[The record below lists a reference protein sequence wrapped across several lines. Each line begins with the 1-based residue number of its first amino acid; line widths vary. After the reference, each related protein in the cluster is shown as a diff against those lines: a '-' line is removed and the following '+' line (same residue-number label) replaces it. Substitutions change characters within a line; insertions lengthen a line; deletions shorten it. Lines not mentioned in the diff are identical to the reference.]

1 MPDPNRMSQNE
12 STSSSSDGV
21 PLVDLGAQLAAIRD
35 QVDSALARVLDSHR
49 FILGPEVEAFESE
62 IASHI
67 DCRYAIGVS
76 SGTDA
81 LLVSLMALDIGPGDE
96 VITTPF
102 LFIAT
107 AGCIARLGAKPVFVD
122 IDPNTFLLNEN
133 RLDEAI
139 TGRTRAILPVHLY
152 GQCAA
157 MDVINQ
163 VADQHELKI
172 VEDATQAIG
181 ARCADRSAGQW
192 SQLGCFSFFPTKNL
206 GGCGDGGLITTDD
219 DLLAER
225 VRPLRSH
232 GFAPKYYS
240 RLLGGNFRLDAL
252 QAAILRVKLPH
263 LDAWNSAR
271 RACAASYNG
280 LLSDRGLARKQV
292 ASDGVV
298 LPCEQAG
305 RRHVYHQ
312 YVIRP
317 AASDREAVRHALA
330 NRGIATEVYYPAT
343 LHLQDC
349 FGNLGYQ
356 RGDFPESERAA
367 AETLALPLYPELTEK
382 LQMGVVDAVLDYYA
396 GK

>member
-1 MPDPNRMSQNE
+1 MSQNE
-12 STSSSSDGV
+12 SISSSSDDI

-35 QVDSALARVLDSHR
+35 ELDSALARVLDSHQ

-62 IASHI
+62 IANHI
-67 DCRYAIGVS
+67 GCRYASGVS

-102 LFIAT
+102 SFVAT
-107 AGCIARLGAKPVFVD
+107 AACIVRLGAKPVFVD

-133 RLDEAI
+133 RLEEAI

-157 MDVINQ
+157 MDVINE
-163 VADQHELKI
+163 VAARHDLKI
-172 VEDATQAIG
+172 VEDAAQSIG

-192 SQLGCFSFFPTKNL
+192 GQLGCFSFFPTKNL

-225 VRPLRSH
+225 VRALRSH

-252 QAAILRVKLPH
+252 QAAVLRVKLPY
-263 LDAWNSAR
+263 LNTWNLAR
-271 RACAASYNG
+271 RTCAATYNG
-280 LLSDRGLARKQV
+280 LLSDRGLLRTQV
-292 ASDGVV
+292 APDGVV
-298 LPCEQAG
+298 LPYERAAC
-305 RRHVYHQ
+305 RHVYHQ
-312 YVIRP
+312 YVIRTT
-317 AASDREAVRHALA
+317 ASDREALRNALA
-330 NRGIATEVYYPAT
+330 DRRIATEVYYPAA

-349 FGNLGYQ
+349 FRNLGYQ
-356 RGDFPESERAA
+356 KGDFPESERAA
-367 AETLALPLYPELTEK
+367 TETLALPLYPELTEK
-382 LQMGVVDAVLDYYA
+382 FQQRVADAVGDYYA
-396 GK
+396 AK